1 MTEGFG
7 MNFYGFFLYA
17 GGWVVGYFLW
27 AFYANR
33 KDDYRIEKQ
42 DFRD

>member
-17 GGWVVGYFLW
+17 GVWVVGYFLW
-27 AFYANR
+27 AIYANR
-33 KDDYRIEKQ
+33 KEGGSSKK
-42 DFRD
+42 RDLRD